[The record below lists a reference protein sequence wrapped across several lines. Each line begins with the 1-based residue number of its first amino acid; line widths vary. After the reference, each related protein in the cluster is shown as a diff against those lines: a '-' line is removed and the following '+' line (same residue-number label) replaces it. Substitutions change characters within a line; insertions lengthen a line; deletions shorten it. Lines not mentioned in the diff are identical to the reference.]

1 MPFSYGTTVPSRSRR
16 GKEKDRERE
25 KEKEKE
31 KDKDTRSGISST
43 SSGSSKSHRRPSRSS
58 DRSPP
63 RNPLPVTP
71 SLYTQQNLTLD
82 KLPALPESG
91 ATSPSSVSSRLY
103 AQSPT
108 NSHFSIPGEFS
119 ESPLLRSIP
128 PQPSVEDDIS
138 EAELRTPRVEYSAKE
153 LEAIVS
159 PSKSEVLQSST
170 SPVLHKVEPAE
181 ARSIASPSAFS
192 LLASLHE
199 VANETHP
206 PLESPSSPTPSQRQP
221 TAASPYSAP
230 LQLSPHLYR
239 TDLDPRAGSPPAHN
253 YPPNQFF
260 SPPTTAAFYY
270 PMPYP
275 SSLPPHMQGFP
286 PHAPSGFAG
295 FGTPQI
301 PFATM
306 PLQSPPLQRQGSLG
320 SKTSIIGDSL
330 DVHHPAPLS
339 TSSAETALIAAAGG
353 GVNAE
358 DDAGDLLHRIQSAIP
373 DLHQLLNR
381 YRETSGQLGVRE
393 ELIRTKEAQ
402 QADAL
407 KQKEYYIDSLGKQL
421 EITAH
426 KHSAESSKLRLEIG
440 NLEEKAREL
449 ADSLATSEKAKKDME
464 EAKRLLEA
472 EKVDLEKRFREE
484 REVLE
489 QRFESCKVAGDKDFE
504 TQRSILVDDFE
515 RRRKEQEENFQVL
528 SAEMSSR
535 FLKEKESMRNSW
547 SRQKRDLEL
556 DYDKIRRDLE
566 GRLSSRLKDLEVA
579 RDQERES
586 REAWAREREALV
598 RGWDE
603 ERAGMGKGWEEQRQ
617 VLIRQH
623 AKETEDMQ
631 KKLKHLQDESTQEA
645 TAARLALEKE
655 NEMLRNGWNADKEKF
670 NKIVDDLKAVTD
682 NLDTEKRRLQ
692 KMVETFGEATDL
704 RSKGDTYL

>member
-1 MPFSYGTTVPSRSRR
+1 MPFSYGTSVPSRARR
-16 GKEKDRERE
+16 GKEKERE

-43 SSGSSKSHRRPSRSS
+43 SSGSGGKSHRRPSRSS

-63 RNPLPVTP
+63 RSPRPVAP

-103 AQSPT
+103 PRSPT
-108 NSHFSIPGEFS
+108 NSQFSIPGEFT

-128 PQPSVEDDIS
+128 PQPTVEDDFS
-138 EAELRTPRVEYSAKE
+138 EAELTTPRVEHSAKE
-153 LEAIVS
+153 LETLIAS
-159 PSKSEVLQSST
+159 PPKPEASQISI
-170 SPVLHKVEPAE
+170 SPVPHKVEPAE
-181 ARSIASPSAFS
+181 TRPSASPKTS
-192 LLASLHE
+192 LLASLQE
-199 VANETHP
+199 VANATHP

-221 TAASPYSAP
+221 TAVSPYSAP
-230 LQLSPHLYR
+230 LQPSPHLYR
-239 TDLDPRAGSPPAHN
+239 TDLDLRAGSPPTHN
-253 YPPNQFF
+253 YPANQYF

-270 PMPYP
+270 PMAYP

-286 PHAPSGFAG
+286 PSVPPGFAG
-295 FGTPQI
+295 FGTPQL
-301 PFATM
+301 PFSPM

-320 SKTSIIGDSL
+320 SKTSNIGDPL
-330 DVHHPAPLS
+330 DVHPPPPLS
-339 TSSAETALIAAAGG
+339 TSSAETALIAAAGAG
-353 GVNAE
+353 ANTE

-393 ELIRTKEAQ
+393 ELIRKTEAQ

-449 ADSLATSEKAKKDME
+449 ADSLAASEKAKKELE
-464 EAKRLLEA
+464 EAKRVLEV
-472 EKVDLEKRFREE
+472 EKADLEKLLREE
-484 REVLE
+484 RELLE
-489 QRFESCKVAGDKDFE
+489 REFESWKVASNKDFE
-504 TQRSILVDDFE
+504 MQRSMLVDDFE
-515 RRRKEQEENFQVL
+515 RRRKEQEENFQKL

-535 FLKEKESMRNSW
+535 FLKEKESMRNAW
-547 SRQKRDLEL
+547 SRQKGDLEL
-556 DYDKIRRDLE
+556 NYDRIRRDLE

-598 RGWDE
+598 RSWDE

-623 AKETEDMQ
+623 GNEMEDMQ
-631 KKLKHLQDESTQEA
+631 KKMKQLQDESAEEA
-645 TAARLALEKE
+645 TAARVALEKE
-655 NEMLRNGWNADKEKF
+655 NEMLRKGWNADKEKF
-670 NKIVDDLKAVTD
+670 NTIVGDLKAVTD
-682 NLDTEKRRLQ
+682 SLDTEKRRLQ

>member
-1 MPFSYGTTVPSRSRR
+1 MPFSYGTSVPSRSRR
-16 GKEKDRERE
+16 GKEKE

-31 KDKDTRSGISST
+31 KDKDKDTRSGIST
-43 SSGSSKSHRRPSRSS
+43 ASSGSGKSHRRPSRSS

-63 RNPLPVTP
+63 RSPLAVVP

-91 ATSPSSVSSRLY
+91 ATSPSSVSSRLHPR
-103 AQSPT
+103 SPT
-108 NSHFSIPGEFS
+108 TSHFSIPGEFS

-128 PQPSVEDDIS
+128 PQPTVEDDIS
-138 EAELRTPRVEYSAKE
+138 EAELTTPRVERSAKE
-153 LEAIVS
+153 LETLIAS
-159 PSKSEVLQSST
+159 PPKSEVLQSST
-170 SPVLHKVEPAE
+170 SPVLHKVEPTD
-181 ARSIASPSAFS
+181 ARPSPSRSAS
-192 LLASLHE
+192 LLASLQE
-199 VANETHP
+199 VANKTQP
-206 PLESPSSPTPSQRQP
+206 PLESPSSPTPSQRQQA
-221 TAASPYSAP
+221 AASPYSAP
-230 LQLSPHLYR
+230 SQPSPHLYR
-239 TDLDPRAGSPPAHN
+239 TDLDPRAGSPPSQN

-260 SPPTTAAFYY
+260 SPPTTAGYYY
-270 PMPYP
+270 PMAYHN
-275 SSLPPHMQGFP
+275 SLPPHMQGFP
-286 PHAPSGFAG
+286 QPAPSGFAG
-295 FGTPQI
+295 FGTPQL

-306 PLQSPPLQRQGSLG
+306 PLQSPPLQRQESLG
-320 SKTSIIGDSL
+320 SRTGNIGDTH
-330 DVHHPAPLS
+330 DVHPPPPLS

-353 GVNAE
+353 GANTE

-393 ELIRTKEAQ
+393 ELIRKTEAQ

-440 NLEEKAREL
+440 NLEEKTKEL
-449 ADSLATSEKAKKDME
+449 ADSLAASEKSKKELE
-464 EAKRLLEA
+464 EAKRVLEG
-472 EKVDLEKRFREE
+472 EKVALEKRLTEE
-484 REVLE
+484 RELLE
-489 QRFESCKVAGDKDFE
+489 REFESWKEASNKDFE
-504 TQRSILVDDFE
+504 TQRSKLVDDFE
-515 RRRKEQEENFQVL
+515 RRRKEQEENFQSL

-535 FLKEKESMRNSW
+535 FLKEKESMRNAW
-547 SRQKRDLEL
+547 NRQKRDLEIN
-556 DYDKIRRDLE
+556 YDKIRRDLE

-598 RGWDE
+598 KSWDE

-623 AKETEDMQ
+623 MNELEDMRQ
-631 KKLKHLQDESTQEA
+631 KLKQSHNESTKEA
-645 TAARLALEKE
+645 AAARLALEKE
-655 NEMLRNGWNADKEKF
+655 NETLRKGWHADKEKF
-670 NKIVDDLKAVTD
+670 NKIIGELKAVTD
-682 NLDTEKRRLQ
+682 SLDTEKCRLQ

>member
-1 MPFSYGTTVPSRSRR
+1 
-16 GKEKDRERE
+16 
-25 KEKEKE
+25 
-31 KDKDTRSGISST
+31 
-43 SSGSSKSHRRPSRSS
+43 
-58 DRSPP
+58 
-63 RNPLPVTP
+63 
-71 SLYTQQNLTLD
+71 
-82 KLPALPESG
+82 
-91 ATSPSSVSSRLY
+91 
-103 AQSPT
+103 
-108 NSHFSIPGEFS
+108 
-119 ESPLLRSIP
+119 
-128 PQPSVEDDIS
+128 
-138 EAELRTPRVEYSAKE
+138 
-153 LEAIVS
+153 
-159 PSKSEVLQSST
+159 
-170 SPVLHKVEPAE
+170 
-181 ARSIASPSAFS
+181 
-192 LLASLHE
+192 
-199 VANETHP
+199 
-206 PLESPSSPTPSQRQP
+206 
-221 TAASPYSAP
+221 
-230 LQLSPHLYR
+230 
-239 TDLDPRAGSPPAHN
+239 
-253 YPPNQFF
+253 
-260 SPPTTAAFYY
+260 
-270 PMPYP
+270 
-275 SSLPPHMQGFP
+275 
-286 PHAPSGFAG
+286 
-295 FGTPQI
+295 
-301 PFATM
+301 M

-449 ADSLATSEKAKKDME
+449 ADSLANSEKAKKDME
-464 EAKRLLEA
+464 EAKRSLEGEKA
-472 EKVDLEKRFREE
+472 ELEKRFSEE
-484 REVLE
+484 RELLE
-489 QRFESCKVAGDKDFE
+489 QRFESWKVASDKDFE

-528 SAEMSSR
+528 SGEMSSR

-645 TAARLALEKE
+645 TVARLALEKE

>member
-1 MPFSYGTTVPSRSRR
+1 MPFSYGTSVPSRARR
-16 GKEKDRERE
+16 GKEKERE

-43 SSGSSKSHRRPSRSS
+43 SSASGKSHRRPSRSS

-63 RNPLPVTP
+63 RSPLAVAP

-91 ATSPSSVSSRLY
+91 ATSPSSVSSRLHPR
-103 AQSPT
+103 SPT
-108 NSHFSIPGEFS
+108 GAQFQLPEEFAEIPYV
-119 ESPLLRSIP
+119 RSIP
-128 PQPSVEDDIS
+128 PRPTVEDEIS

-153 LEAIVS
+153 LESLIVS
-159 PSKSEVLQSST
+159 SPKSEVVQST
-170 SPVLHKVEPAE
+170 NSPVLHKVESAE
-181 ARSIASPSAFS
+181 ARSSASPSAS

-199 VANETHP
+199 VVKETHP
-206 PLESPSSPTPSQRQP
+206 LSESPSSPTPSQRQP
-221 TAASPYSAP
+221 TTASPYCAP
-230 LQLSPHLYR
+230 LQPSHYLYR
-239 TDLDPRAGSPPAHN
+239 TDLDLRAGSPPSHN

-260 SPPTTAAFYY
+260 PPPTTTAFYY
-270 PMPYP
+270 PIPY
-275 SSLPPHMQGFP
+275 SNTLPPHMPGFP
-286 PHAPSGFAG
+286 PTTHSGFAG

-306 PLQSPPLQRQGSLG
+306 PLQSPPIQRQGSLG
-320 SKTSIIGDSL
+320 SKASNVGDPF
-330 DVHHPAPLS
+330 DVHPPPPLS
-339 TSSAETALIAAAGG
+339 NSSGETAHATGARG
-353 GVNAE
+353 GVHTE
-358 DDAGDLLHRIQSAIP
+358 DDAGDLLHRIQSTIP

-393 ELIRTKEAQ
+393 EAIRKAEAQ

-426 KHSAESSKLRLEIG
+426 KHSGESSKLRLEIG
-440 NLEEKAREL
+440 NLEEKTREL
-449 ADSLATSEKAKKDME
+449 ADSLAASEKSRKELE
-464 EAKRLLEA
+464 EAKKVLEA
-472 EKVDLEKRFREE
+472 EKADLEKQLTKE
-484 REVLE
+484 RELLDRE
-489 QRFESCKVAGDKDFE
+489 FENWKLASSEDFE
-504 TQRSILVDDFE
+504 MQKIKLLTDFD
-515 RRRKEQEENFQVL
+515 RRKTEQEENFRSL

-535 FLKEKESMRNSW
+535 FLKEKESMRNTW
-547 SRQKRDLEL
+547 SHQKRDLEIN
-556 DYDKIRRDLE
+556 YDKIRRDLE

-598 RGWDE
+598 RSWDE

-623 AKETEDMQ
+623 GQEMEDMK
-631 KKLKHLQDESTQEA
+631 KKLTQLQNESTKEA
-645 TAARLALEKE
+645 TAARLALENE
-655 NEMLRNGWNADKEKF
+655 NAVLRKDWNADKEKF
-670 NKIVDDLKAVTD
+670 TKIVGDLNVVTD
-682 NLDTEKRRLQ
+682 SLDTEKRRLQ
-692 KMVETFGEATDL
+692 KMVEAFGEATDL